1 MKMSQSEVNYEVVNV
16 RLDLTV
22 RQAAEIRHILF
33 EAQRGYSLEF
43 VPERINGIREV
54 IQQLDDSIGAVI
66 GA

>member
-1 MKMSQSEVNYEVVNV
+1 MSQSEVNYEVVNV

-43 VPERINGIREV
+43 VPERINDIRDV
-54 IQQLDDSIGAVI
+54 IKLIDDEIGKVVE
-66 GA
+66 

>member
-43 VPERINGIREV
+43 VPERINGIRDV
-54 IQQLDDSIGAVI
+54 IKLIDDEIGKVVE
-66 GA
+66 